1 MEDIVPDLD
10 PTPGEDKRQDM
21 ERIGEMTDRSPQTHG
36 EWEKEKNRRVT
47 EGRMTIHQTEAEKK
61 QDRAG
66 NQPLLQG
73 AAQRYSTQ
81 GGSNQNM
88 TSSMMGE
95 AVTKPLMTSGR
106 PTRSATTHQEGE
118 GSA

>member
-47 EGRMTIHQTEAEKK
+47 EGRMTIHQTEAE
-61 QDRAG
+61 QAT
-66 NQPLLQG
+66 NPCC
-73 AAQRYSTQ
+73 
-81 GGSNQNM
+81 GGSTEIQY
-88 TSSMMGE
+88 TVHKEGQ
-95 AVTKPLMTSGR
+95 TKI
-106 PTRSATTHQEGE
+106 
-118 GSA
+118 